1 MQKYGT
7 EHLFVWDEIVVP
19 MIKSGM
25 NYELTVKTV
34 FCPLSYGKFNL
45 FLGFLFLKYS
55 LKYTKAHSKYSER
68 PPKFQ

>member
-1 MQKYGT
+1 
-7 EHLFVWDEIVVP
+7 
-19 MIKSGM
+19 MIISGM

-34 FCPLSYGKFNL
+34 VCPLSLVNNIWKIQFVSW
-45 FLGFLFLKYS
+45 FLFLKYS